1 MPKKYSP
8 NTNQTNSVP
17 WYLSF
22 AFITIIIAVGCI
34 TITLGIGLL
43 ILIVGIVLIIKRR
56 KFDKSLAE
64 ITDKKVFSTAI
75 KNNITENQET
85 GS

>member
-1 MPKKYSP
+1 MPKKYLP
-8 NTNQTNSVP
+8 NTNQNNGVP

-22 AFITIIIAVGCI
+22 AFITIIIALGCI

-56 KFDKSLAE
+56 KFDTNY
-64 ITDKKVFSTAI
+64 IKKV
-75 KNNITENQET
+75 
-85 GS
+85 